1 LGGTFAGKIMDN
13 TSGGGL
19 ANLLGGVLGGQAVQG
34 AQDASGIPGGSALL
48 GLLGPML
55 LGQGQGQ
62 GAQQPPM
69 MGAQNS
75 AMQQMAGGMPQ
86 VAPQGDQMG
95 MQGVPDATQGQEQTM
110 TPLERQSRMRRYQ
123 SAMRAAEAAKSG
135 DIMSLVQTL
144 IMESD

>member
-1 LGGTFAGKIMDN
+1 MDLQDLLGGTFAGKIMDN
-13 TSGGGL
+13 SGA
-19 ANLLGGVLGGQAVQG
+19 ANLFGNTVVGQAMQDQG
-34 AQDASGIPGGSALL
+34 GMMGGSGLL
-48 GLLGPML
+48 GLLGL

-69 MGAQNS
+69 MGAQNP

-123 SAMRAAEAAKSG
+123 SAMRAADAAKSG